1 MALNK
6 MFIPT
11 FIANAEFQP
20 AQVRPRMFFYNSIT
34 FRIVYRSNINV
45 IKLLKEGG
53 WQDG

>member
-20 AQVRPRMFFYNSIT
+20 ARVRPRMFFYN
-34 FRIVYRSNINV
+34 
-45 IKLLKEGG
+45 G
-53 WQDG
+53 